1 MKQFS
6 LLALFSILGVS
17 LRWVIVTLIPFQF
30 AMISGVLIVNV
41 IGSFLIG
48 ILIQITANSEII
60 SPEMKTA
67 LVVGFLGSLTTYSS
81 FASEIFRF
89 LNERMILS
97 GVLYFINHSL
107 ITLVSLFIGYYLSA
121 FFFSRLF

>member
-6 LLALFSILGVS
+6 LIAFFSILGVS
-17 LRWVIVTLIPFQF
+17 LRWLIVTLVPFQLG
-30 AMISGVLIVNV
+30 MVSGILIVNV

-48 ILIQITANSEII
+48 VLIQLTSSSEII
-60 SPEMKTA
+60 SGDMKVA
-67 LVVGFLGSLTTYSS
+67 LIVGFLGSFTTYSS
-81 FASEIFRF
+81 FAAEIFRF

-97 GVLYFINHSL
+97 GILYFINHSL
-107 ITLVSLFIGYYLSA
+107 VTITSLFIGYYLSA